1 MAARGSYNNSRGRDV
16 GLDESPSRSGSEG
29 YDGRRH
35 ERTSDRERRDSRYE
49 VRKSTGDGHTRN
61 DGMRVRSRSPY
72 RASRRYGHDEYEKN
86 DTKRRRR
93 PSISPSFHHRRPDRS
108 EDYARSRQRS
118 SRSTSPYHRAVSD
131 RQKPRRLASR
141 SRSPSRSEGNH
152 RRAGRRYGA
161 SLSPEHRREDSEDRH
176 KQYKRRRSPADPPR
190 DRRTRRGSPSPHS
203 KRSKVPL
210 PSQQAAFNSDTTVIK
225 PNAPPEVEKQKPN
238 YAPTGLLAAETN
250 TVANTSIVL
259 KYHEPPEARL
269 PPPSAP
275 WRLYIFKADSLL
287 ENLEL
292 YTRSCWL
299 FGRERAV
306 VDVPVE
312 HPSASKQHAV
322 IQFRYTEKRDEWGER
337 KGGVKPYLIDLDSA
351 NGTKVNGERVES
363 RRYVELRNKDVLG
376 FGDSA
381 REYVMLLP
389 PKQ

>member
-1 MAARGSYNNSRGRDV
+1 MSNA
-16 GLDESPSRSGSEG
+16 
-29 YDGRRH
+29 
-35 ERTSDRERRDSRYE
+35 
-49 VRKSTGDGHTRN
+49 
-61 DGMRVRSRSPY
+61 
-72 RASRRYGHDEYEKN
+72 
-86 DTKRRRR
+86 KRRRR
-93 PSISPSFHHRRPDRS
+93 SSVSPSFHHRRLDRP
-108 EDYARSRQRS
+108 EDYARSRRRS
-118 SRSTSPYHRAVSD
+118 SRSESPYYRAESD
-131 RQKPRRLASR
+131 RQKPRRRYSR
-141 SRSPSRSEGNH
+141 SKSPSQTGGHHRRSE
-152 RRAGRRYGA
+152 RRYSA
-161 SLSPEHRREDSEDRH
+161 SPSPEHRREDSEDRH
-176 KQYKRRRSPADPPR
+176 KRYKRRKSPPDTQR
-190 DRRTRRGSPSPHS
+190 DHRTRRVSPSPHS
-203 KRSKVPL
+203 KRSKAPL
-210 PSQQAAFNSDTTVIK
+210 PSQQAAFNSDTTVVK
-225 PNAPPEVEKQKPN
+225 PDAPPEVEKQKPN

-275 WRLYIFKADSLL
+275 WRLYIFKAASLL

-299 FGRERAV
+299 FGRESTV

-351 NGTKVNGERVES
+351 NGTKVNGERVEN

-376 FGDSA
+376 FGDST

-389 PKQ
+389 PKE